1 MASRAFG
8 MQSPENPSKDIFLH
22 GLVADCPALLQLR
35 LMCQFS
41 NSVTV
46 EVMPP
51 YIPTAAEKAD
61 PALYAANIRKLIVSR
76 WFGRCD

>member
-1 MASRAFG
+1 MAC
-8 MQSPENPSKDIFLH
+8 SPPSLPVSLH
-22 GLVADCPALLQLR
+22 DLVANCPASPQLR

-51 YIPTAAEKAD
+51 YIPSAAEKAD
-61 PALYAANIRKLIVSR
+61 PALYAANIRKLIVSSKAWQAGIVR
-76 WFGRCD
+76 Q